1 LILIIDMPD
10 FPLFIALVLV
20 YYAAACYFLDLGNP
34 EREPT
39 LLAAASVNLSKLST
53 VELPTVELPTVELPT
68 VELLPIKR
76 KAGRPRKLKNHPV
89 LK

>member
-1 LILIIDMPD
+1 MSD

-34 EREPT
+34 EREST
-39 LLAAASVNLSKLST
+39 LLAAPVTLSKLST
-53 VELPTVELPTVELPT
+53 VELPT
-68 VELLPIKR
+68 ELLPIKR

-89 LK
+89 LN

>member
-1 LILIIDMPD
+1 MSD

-20 YYAAACYFLDLGNP
+20 YYAAACYFLDLSNP

-39 LLAAASVNLSKLST
+39 LLAAAPVTLSKLST
-53 VELPTVELPTVELPT
+53 AELPT

-89 LK
+89 LN